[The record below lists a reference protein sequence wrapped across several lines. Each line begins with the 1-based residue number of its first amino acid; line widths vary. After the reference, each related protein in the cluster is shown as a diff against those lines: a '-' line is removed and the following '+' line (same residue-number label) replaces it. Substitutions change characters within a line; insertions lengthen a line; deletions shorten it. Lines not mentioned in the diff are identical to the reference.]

1 MTDALRS
8 PPRARPPAVLIGGES
23 IALSVARSLG
33 EAGVQVHALGHEID
47 PVRHSRYCRDFVNV
61 GAGASGQE
69 RSLEWLRRSGPEGA
83 IVLPCSDDGLELVA
97 RHRAELERLG
107 YRPIEL
113 EDRVALDMLDKT
125 RTYELADR
133 IGVDR
138 PLTFAGTVD
147 GLRQASRCL
156 AFPCALKPVRSHVFA
171 RHYGLEQK
179 VLVTRSP
186 AELRTA
192 IDQTSALGLEM
203 LVTEVVP
210 GPENAYHTYYS
221 YTDEEGVP
229 LFEFTKRKLRQ
240 WPVGFGLPCYQVSDW
255 DREVACTG
263 RAFLGGVGAR
273 GVASVEFK
281 RDERDGRLKLIECN
295 HRFSRSTEL
304 LRLCG
309 IDQALIAYERAAG
322 RRVSPVT
329 AYRLGV
335 HMWHPVEDVRA
346 FVARR
351 RRDQLGLLEWARSLA
366 HRQHFLVL
374 DWSDPKPS
382 LAVNWHRARNA
393 ARKLVSGPSEPRA
406 ASTA

>member
-1 MTDALRS
+1 MAEPHRS
-8 PPRARPPAVLIGGES
+8 PSRARPPAVLIGGES
-23 IALSVARSLG
+23 IALSVGRSLG
-33 EAGVQVHALGHEID
+33 EAGVHVHALGHEID
-47 PVRHSRYCRDFVNV
+47 PVRHSRYCRDFVDV
-61 GAGASGQE
+61 GAGATGQE

-83 IVLPCSDDGLELVA
+83 VVLPCSDDGLELVA

-113 EDRVALDMLDKT
+113 EDRVALDMLDKA
-125 RTYELADR
+125 RTYELAER

-147 GLRQASRCL
+147 DLRQASRAL
-156 AFPCALKPVRSHVFA
+156 AFPCALKPVHSHVFA

-179 VLVTRSP
+179 VLLARSP

-203 LVTEVVP
+203 LVTEVVR
-210 GPENAYHTYYS
+210 GPEDAYHTYYS
-221 YTDEEGVP
+221 YLDDQGAP

-255 DREVACTG
+255 DAEVVRTG

-295 HRFSRSTEL
+295 HRFTRSTEL

-309 IDQALIAYERAAG
+309 IDQALMAYERAAG
-322 RRVSPVT
+322 RRVSTAP

-346 FVARR
+346 FAVRR
-351 RRDQLGLLEWARSLA
+351 RRKELGLLEWAGSLA

-382 LAVNWHRARNA
+382 LAVNWRRARNA
-393 ARKLVSGPSEPRA
+393 ARKLSRGPSGPKV
-406 ASTA
+406 ASTG